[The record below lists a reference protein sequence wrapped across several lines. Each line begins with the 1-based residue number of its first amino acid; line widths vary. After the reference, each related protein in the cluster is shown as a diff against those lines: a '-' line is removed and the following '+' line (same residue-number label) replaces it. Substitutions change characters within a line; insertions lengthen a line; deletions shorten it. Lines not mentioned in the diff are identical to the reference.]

1 MQSAQLIYLQTI
13 EALLED
19 NEIDKALDALLDL
32 DKKTQAGIRED
43 IILQAGN
50 HKQASQMFSRQL
62 ISFDDFSRASAKTR
76 FGLLEIMKDIPE
88 RLDRDAKIRSVN
100 TYQFTVPDD
109 VRLEK
114 VIGGQNN
121 LLKINWLEKAL
132 RAAKA
137 VCRVVCDDGNL
148 GTGFL
153 TKEGYIFTNN
163 HVLKDIATAKS
174 ARIEFNYEVD
184 SSGSVKTR
192 TSYKLDTTDFIS
204 STPDQFDFAKVRVID
219 NPSQPLSQWGFVE
232 FDTSAIP
239 TVSESVT
246 IIPKG
251 EDKQIALNANEVVSV
266 WDKYLFYTTDTEP
279 GSSGSP
285 VFNKDWKVVAIHHA
299 GKTDAE
305 GGVQINARGDKRGA
319 NRGILFTNIFDFIAN
334 NPQKSN
340 NSTGKT
346 DVKKPTKPPKST
358 KTKTTEQES
367 FKKPEKPVK
376 PATTSDKPKPTKP
389 TPTTPTVN
397 TPAKP
402 VLVQPMTPQIEA
414 KPKPV
419 FNPIPKFVILYDIN
433 DSMAAKTLSKHL
445 AILKFTKKLRLYD
458 VHSDLKPGEDMHV
471 RINEEL
477 MDAKFA
483 VCLITPNFANDEIIF
498 GITLS
503 LPKGVAL
510 IPLKIEKTNLD
521 GTGIE
526 KLKSLPSLGRAVSD
540 FNNTE
545 AGFADIAENLKKLL

>member
-1 MQSAQLIYLQTI
+1 MQNAQLIYLQTI

-19 NEIDKALDALLDL
+19 NEIDKALEALLDL

-109 VRLEK
+109 ARLEK

-184 SSGSVKTR
+184 TGGNVKTR
-192 TSYKLDTTDFIS
+192 TSYQLDTSDFIS

-219 NPSQPLSQWGFVE
+219 NPAQPLSQWGFVE

-239 TVSESVT
+239 TVAESVT
-246 IIPKG
+246 IIQHPKG

-305 GGVQINARGDKRGA
+305 GGVQINAKGDKRGA
-319 NRGILFTNIFDFIAN
+319 NRGILFGKIFEFIDNSGKKATN
-334 NPQKSN
+334 
-340 NSTGKT
+340 KT
-346 DVKKPTKPPKST
+346 PVLESKKPTKPAKP
-358 KTKTTEQES
+358 KTKEQES
-367 FKKPEKPVK
+367 FKNTVK
-376 PATTSDKPKPTKP
+376 PTKETPKPTP
-389 TPTTPTVN
+389 IVTTP
-397 TPAKP
+397 PKP
-402 VLVQPMTPQIEA
+402 VIVTPISPAIEV

-419 FNPIPKFVILYDIN
+419 FNPIPKFVILYNQN
-433 DSMAAKTLSKHL
+433 DTNAAKTLSKHL

-458 VHSDLKPGEDMHV
+458 VHIDVKPGEDMLA
-471 RINEEL
+471 RINDEL

-483 VCLITPNFANDEIIF
+483 LCLITPNFASDEAIF
-498 GITLS
+498 GTALS
-503 LPKGVAL
+503 LPKGVTL
-510 IPLKIEKTNLD
+510 IPLKIEKTDLD

-526 KLKSLPSLGRAVSD
+526 KLKSLPSLGRAVAD
-540 FNNTE
+540 FNTSE
-545 AGFADIAENLKKLL
+545 AGFADIAENIKKLIG